1 MLQNMQTSTLRQ
13 QKESQKLQE
22 NYFKRRFSME
32 TLDVTKIINQD
43 AQELENTMKSVF
55 ETLLSLTDEEKFNN
69 LKNLIMK
76 VAKSTTDDQYL
87 KLCKVNLKL
96 ASSLDKETLKAFLKI
111 RMSVSSAL
119 PQELAQKDSTLLK
132 RALDESDE
140 SVKQKIQAAM

>member
-1 MLQNMQTSTLRQ
+1 
-13 QKESQKLQE
+13 
-22 NYFKRRFSME
+22 ME
-32 TLDVTKIINQD
+32 TLDVTKIINQN

-55 ETLLSLTDEEKFNN
+55 ETLLSLPDEEKFNN
-69 LKNLIMK
+69 LKNLIIE
-76 VAKSTTDDQYL
+76 VAKNATDDQYV

-96 ASSLDKETLKAFLKI
+96 ASSLDKETLKAFLKL

-119 PQELAQKDSTLLK
+119 PQEFAQKDSNLLK

>member
-55 ETLLSLTDEEKFNN
+55 ETLLSMTDEEKFNN

>member
-1 MLQNMQTSTLRQ
+1 MQTNTLQQ

-32 TLDVTKIINQD
+32 TLDVTKIINQN
-43 AQELENTMKSVF
+43 AQELENTMKSIF
-55 ETLLSLTDEEKFNN
+55 ETLLSMTDEEKFNN
-69 LKNLIMK
+69 LKNLIME
-76 VAKSTTDDQYL
+76 VAKSATDDQYV